1 MAPFFYV
8 NLFRII
14 AKFEISLQVLNCFP
28 VICSGQG
35 AVLEDGLWRIGRVA
49 PVTVAEVGV
58 GVHGAVDRAG
68 SPTAAEV
75 RRIGVVVLLKVAV
88 QG

>member
-1 MAPFFYV
+1 M
-8 NLFRII
+8 
-14 AKFEISLQVLNCFP
+14 
-28 VICSGQG
+28 ICSGQG
-35 AVLEDGLWRIGRVA
+35 AVLEDGLWRVGRVA

-58 GVHGAVDRAG
+58 GVDGAVDRAG
-68 SPTAAEV
+68 SPTAAAAEV